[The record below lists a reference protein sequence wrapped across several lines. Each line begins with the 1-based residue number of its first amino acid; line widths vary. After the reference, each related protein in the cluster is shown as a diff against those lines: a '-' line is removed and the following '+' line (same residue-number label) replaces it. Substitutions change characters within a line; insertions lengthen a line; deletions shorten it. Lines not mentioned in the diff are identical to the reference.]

1 MGEGRT
7 REEEEDVSEERS
19 ELILQQNM
27 DTMDTAIII
36 VKDIKLLFLNYVF
49 SRPLSGPEYNCLF
62 INEINWMIKSIRG
75 LCEVRRGVKT
85 VE

>member
-36 VKDIKLLFLNYVF
+36 IIDIKLFFLNNVF
-49 SRPLSGPEYNCLF
+49 SGPLSGPEYNCLF
-62 INEINWMIKSIRG
+62 VNEIK
-75 LCEVRRGVKT
+75 
-85 VE
+85 

>member
-1 MGEGRT
+1 
-7 REEEEDVSEERS
+7 
-19 ELILQQNM
+19 M

-36 VKDIKLLFLNYVF
+36 IVDIIVFLNNVF
-49 SRPLSGPEYNCLF
+49 SGPLSGPEYSCLF
-62 INEINWMIKSIRG
+62 INKIKWMIKSTRG